1 MHVLK
6 TISETVV
13 KQVAKQVNEKP
24 NPFAIRNSD
33 RRNSEGTKSV
43 LCNNVLHAYSVASA
57 PAADKGSGVTI
68 LGCKVSS
75 PYVFVSKW
83 TPPPSFLRRIIRV
96 ISQMEWRPL
105 FEVAAKRKRDWLEAL
120 RKVDGLAES
129 SGETALKCLLSDKS
143 GKKFPHE
150 YLAFIQHFLFLS
162 LEYPRLSCFWVT
174 PSIPRSL
181 RSPTF
186 SSL

>member
-1 MHVLK
+1 MKIAELK
-6 TISETVV
+6 VV
-13 KQVAKQVNEKP
+13 KRATKQVKAKT
-24 NPFAIRNSD
+24 NPIAISKGEGNKKVLYTNS
-33 RRNSEGTKSV
+33 SS
-43 LCNNVLHAYSVASA
+43 SA
-57 PAADKGSGVTI
+57 PAADKGSGETI
-68 LGCKVSS
+68 LGCRVSS

-150 YLAFIQHFLFLS
+150 YLAFIQRFALLS

>member
-1 MHVLK
+1 MQFESLQTTDWVTRRAKATLVANPIA
-6 TISETVV
+6 TVAIGIVATNRSEEN
-13 KQVAKQVNEKP
+13 KQALNCSL
-24 NPFAIRNSD
+24 F
-33 RRNSEGTKSV
+33 T
-43 LCNNVLHAYSVASA
+43 SA

-68 LGCKVSS
+68 LGCRVSL
-75 PYVFVSKW
+75 PYVFVSEW

-105 FEVAAKRKRDWLEAL
+105 FEVAAKRRRDWLEAL

-150 YLAFIQHFLFLS
+150 YLAFIQRFALLS